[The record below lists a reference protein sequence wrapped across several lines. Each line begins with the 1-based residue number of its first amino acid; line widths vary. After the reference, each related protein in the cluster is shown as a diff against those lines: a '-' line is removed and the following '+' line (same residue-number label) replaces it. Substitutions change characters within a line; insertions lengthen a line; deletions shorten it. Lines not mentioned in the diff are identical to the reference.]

1 MPGVEVW
8 LLAVPVA
15 GLLLHRASAR
25 RVVCPSCGGRRCSSA
40 AVVHL
45 VAGSQGAR
53 TTSHRRSACGCDFVL
68 IGGDPAR
75 PHIAA
80 TRLPANR

>member
-15 GLLLHRASAR
+15 GLFLHRFFAAR
-25 RVVCPSCGGRRCSSA
+25 VTCPACGGRCCSSA
-40 AVVHL
+40 PVVHL

-53 TTSHRRSACGCDFVL
+53 TTSHLCRTCGHAFVL
-68 IGGDPAR
+68 IGGDPTR
-75 PHIAA
+75 PPPAPA
-80 TRLPANR
+80 TRFVRH